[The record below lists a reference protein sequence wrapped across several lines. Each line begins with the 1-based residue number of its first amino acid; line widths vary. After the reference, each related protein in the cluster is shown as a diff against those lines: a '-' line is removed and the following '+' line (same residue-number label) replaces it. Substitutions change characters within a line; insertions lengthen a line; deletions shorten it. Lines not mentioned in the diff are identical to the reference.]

1 MNIFKFQNLAIK
13 LISIFF
19 FWMIGQFLAH
29 TIVMYGLKLPSSFEF
44 IWLWKEVIIGI
55 LWLWS
60 LYIFQKYKDYQDK
73 ILQNKNIL
81 LIIGIIIGSFI
92 ISLLN
97 SVIIHD
103 QSIVTFLVSAKF
115 NYIPLIILSC
125 GLLISQILTFEQ
137 YNKII
142 IIIITTIKYV
152 LIFSVIWYC
161 IIHTIPNILDRIG
174 FAQPGDSIE
183 RTTNSPPPSLY
194 LTEFYSWY
202 VRNQW
207 PFWWP
212 LSLWFYLIAFWP
224 LFFAKLLYKKNL
236 SDTRWRRLLY
246 ISMVLSTYS
255 RAAWWMF
262 FVSCLLIGLIIYR
275 KHTKYIIWWA
285 ITAIIWIFVYIK
297 LWGNS
302 EIFVRTRSDKWH
314 IEFFQQGVD
323 LIKQYWL
330 WWLGAASVWPGS
342 NHIEWVQ
349 EVFNPENQYMQI
361 WLEYGLFWLLWW
373 LISYIII
380 IKQSITKWFHIRID
394 KINYN
399 SDDLVFIG
407 ISISILSLGIG
418 SMVLHPLID
427 SSSMYPFMLFAGLII
442 GKYNFEKSWNKN
454 IINTIA
460 KDTIILSWRKIR
472 TIIISLLFTIQTFL
486 VSWFNIIN
494 NTIIISTIR
503 DLLFWWLILR
513 TIWYGKNYI
522 IIFIKKYYII
532 ITLSILL
539 FLMNIS
545 YIIQHFNEDIVH
557 IIAGIKYD
565 IYFVLIMITSL
576 RLWYILKKTNKWYLI
591 SSYIKRF
598 WKFILILI
606 IWWVIRQLTKTIYPR
621 FFVEYMWFS
630 MPSDFVPFSKPPI
643 YYITWSGWIQRLSW
657 LFVGPNTL
665 WFFLILFT
673 SIIYYQYKSLLTQKK
688 NRRIILSYILISI
701 STLSRWVIIGI
712 ALQCII
718 LLFFENYITGKEKTI
733 SFKNINNKIITW
745 IMITLVSIISFFWI
759 NQRKQDSNTERFW
772 ALSSSLELIEKV
784 SFLGNGPWY
793 VWPAK
798 HYDKD
803 YNLNKKNNLSMLENI
818 YLQIVINQW
827 ILWFLILA
835 GIIITLL
842 HYHNTIRIQLINKN
856 ITNKQ
861 KDYNI
866 YLTIQYL
873 GIGLVSLLSI
883 WWFLHIFIDSMVNYL
898 FFVIYGIW
906 LWYTTSNQYE

>member
-1 MNIFKFQNLAIK
+1 MNILKFQNLATK

-29 TIVMYGLKLPSSFEF
+29 TIVMYGLKLPPSFEF
-44 IWLWKEVIIGI
+44 IWLWKEIIIGI

-60 LYIFQKYKDYQDK
+60 LYIFRKHKDYQDK
-73 ILQNKNIL
+73 ILKNKNIL
-81 LIIGIIIGSFI
+81 LITWTILWSFM

-97 SVIIHD
+97 STIIHN
-103 QSIVTFLVSAKF
+103 QSLITFIISAKF
-115 NYIPLIILSC
+115 NYIPLIILSFW
-125 GLLISQILTFEQ
+125 LLISQIITSEK
-137 YNKII
+137 YNQII
-142 IIIITTIKYV
+142 NTIITTIKYV
-152 LIFSVIWYC
+152 LIFSLLRYC

-212 LSLWFYLIAFWP
+212 LSLWFYLVAFWP
-224 LFFAKLLYKKNL
+224 LFFAKLLYKKKL

-246 ISMVLSTYS
+246 ISIVFSTYS
-255 RAAWWMF
+255 RAAWGMF
-262 FVSCLLIGLIIYR
+262 FVSCLLIALIMYR
-275 KHTKYIIWWA
+275 KYTKYIIWWSIA
-285 ITAIIWIFVYIK
+285 FIIWIFIYIK
-297 LWGNS
+297 SWGNS
-302 EIFVRTRSDKWH
+302 EIFIRTRSDKWH
-314 IEFFQQGVD
+314 IEFFQQGLD
-323 LIKQYWL
+323 LVKQYWL
-330 WWLGAASVWPGS
+330 WWLWAASVWPGS
-342 NHIEWVQ
+342 NHIEWVK

-373 LISYIII
+373 LLSYTII
-380 IKQSITKWFHIRID
+380 IKNSIIKWFYIRINQT
-394 KINYN
+394 NYN
-399 SDDLVFIG
+399 SEDLVFIG
-407 ISISILSLGIG
+407 IGISILSLSIG
-418 SMVLHPLID
+418 GMVLHPFID
-427 SSSMYPFMLFAGLII
+427 SSSMYPFMFFAGLVI
-442 GKYNFEKSWNKN
+442 GKYNFKKSWDIN
-454 IINTIA
+454 ILDNTT
-460 KDTIILSWRKIR
+460 KDTIVLSWRKIR
-472 TIIISLLFTIQTFL
+472 TIIISLLFSTQTLL
-486 VSWFNIIN
+486 VSWFKIIN

-503 DLLFWWLILR
+503 DLLFGWIIIR
-513 TIWYGKNYI
+513 TIWYGRDHI
-522 IIFIKKYYII
+522 ISFIKKYYII

-539 FLMNIS
+539 FLMNIL
-545 YIIQHFNEDIVH
+545 YTINHLNEDVVH

-565 IYFVLIMITSL
+565 IYFLIILIVSL
-576 RLWYILKKTNKWYLI
+576 RFWYILNKNNKWYI
-591 SSYIKRF
+591 IFAYIKRF
-598 WKFILILI
+598 WKFILILV
-606 IWWVIRQLTKTIYPR
+606 IWWVIRQLTKTMYPE
-621 FFVEYMWFS
+621 FFVQYMWFS
-630 MPSDFVPFSKPPI
+630 MPSDFVPFTKPPI

-665 WFFLILFT
+665 WFFIILFT
-673 SIIYYQYKSLLTQKK
+673 SLIYYQYKHLLFQTK
-688 NRRIILSYILISI
+688 NRRIILSYILIAI
-701 STLSRWVIIGI
+701 STLSRWVIVGI
-712 ALQCII
+712 AVQCIV
-718 LLFFENYITGKEKTI
+718 LVFFENYIIGKEKTI
-733 SFKNINNKIITW
+733 SFKKIKHKVMIWIVITV
-745 IMITLVSIISFFWI
+745 ISIISFFWI

-772 ALSSSLELIEKV
+772 ALSSSLELINKV

-827 ILWFLILA
+827 ILWFLILT

-842 HYHNTIRIQLINKN
+842 HYHNTIRVQLGNKN
-856 ITNKQ
+856 IINKQ

-866 YLTIQYL
+866 YLIIQYL
-873 GIGLVSLLSI
+873 GIGLISLLSI

-906 LWYTTSNQYE
+906 LWYANTNQYE